1 MSTGLQAFGALGKR
15 LALRKAIPFALLLC
29 VLCFSG
35 CHHELAV
42 DTSPLDSAGMNY
54 DSIRQLKAADVT
66 TAEVAEVSKARQGG
80 LPDAACVAIF
90 QIYRARKQP
99 FDAGSSAA
107 ALLRSGMAP
116 DTIVGLATL
125 NQLGVESGELEAMRL
140 AGISDD
146 IVLEVARHHAQ
157 GKAVLAGV
165 SLARM
170 RNTGMR
176 NTTLLELAR
185 RGVPDSQSTEIVALR
200 RHGLNDA
207 EILRHFSGS

>member
-1 MSTGLQAFGALGKR
+1 MLSL
-15 LALRKAIPFALLLC
+15 
-29 VLCFSG
+29 SG

-54 DSIRQLKAADVT
+54 DSIRQLKAVNVT
-66 TAEVAEVSKARQGG
+66 TAEVVEVAKARQGG
-80 LPDAACVAIF
+80 LPDASCLAIF

-99 FDAGSSAA
+99 FDAGSNAA
-107 ALLRSGMAP
+107 ALVRSGMSP
-116 DTIVGLATL
+116 DTVVALAAL
-125 NQLGVESGELEAMRL
+125 NQFGVESGELQAMRL

-157 GKAVLAGV
+157 GKSVLSGA
-165 SLARM
+165 SLAII

-176 NTTLLELAR
+176 NATLLELTR

-200 RHGLNDA
+200 RRGLHDA
-207 EILRHFSGS
+207 EILRHFTGS